1 MTAIATVARTCATWG
16 KRGGRTVPCPIGPKL
31 SRQGIGVRLRE
42 QDEGSPGPFRQST
55 RRQRNRDRTGE
66 TESHEYRTLKN
77 RRGETPFHRAVA
89 LGIVWMVEEY
99 VRRGMDDWDAVD
111 SKGRKPLEACKAD
124 PHSML
129 TLKALGAQRR
139 MERDWTGP
147 NETQKELKPRL

>member
-1 MTAIATVARTCATWG
+1 MEGLIEIAAEGPAALQLWLTQGGSLDVRAGKPRDVTALHALARLNSGSNGKSGRADRAALCALLDAGT
-16 KRGGRTVPCPIGPKL
+16 
-31 SRQGIGVRLRE
+31 
-42 QDEGSPGPFRQST
+42 D
-55 RRQRNRDRTGE
+55 
-66 TESHEYRTLKN
+66 HALKN